1 MYNPGDTIAA
11 VSSPANDHRV
21 IIRISGPETIN
32 ILNKIFTPLV
42 AGNPGIASGKI
53 INLDATVYLFR
64 QPRSYTGDDLA
75 EIHLWANQAITE
87 ALMEKLLALGAR
99 PASAGEF
106 TARAYLNNKIDLTQA
121 EAVNEVI
128 TASNTFQ
135 LAAAENLLTGRLGR
149 LSKIICESILDLLS
163 RLEADLDF
171 STEDIAPANKADII
185 AKLSEIINR
194 LNDLLANS
202 IRSES
207 TLDLP
212 AVAIAGTPNAG
223 KSTLLNKLL
232 GRHRSIVSHERKTTR
247 DVLTGEFELPGC
259 RCILFD
265 CAGLLAPSNI
275 EGITKADTQ
284 RCDGPASETVIDE
297 LAQQAA
303 IEAIRNAM
311 IVVFCVDII
320 KPDWAEDLAIRRL
333 INPSHLITIA
343 AKTDLLSEKDT
354 AERLSKLKSLFG
366 CDFLPVSAHSGAG
379 IDKLKAEMTE
389 QIIAATSGHGK
400 AASEDK
406 YGIALTARHRQT
418 LNNAIHDIVQA
429 EKEIKAGSEE
439 LAAMML
445 RTAYNQLSNIEQHNI
460 DEQVLDRIFSRFC
473 IGK

>member
-1 MYNPGDTIAA
+1 VYNSNDTIAA
-11 VSSPANDHRV
+11 ISSPSNNHRV
-21 IIRISGPETIN
+21 IVRLSGPQTLDILNRIFASPVADKAGITSCHISG
-32 ILNKIFTPLV
+32 
-42 AGNPGIASGKI
+42 
-53 INLDATVYLFR
+53 INLDAVVYLFR

-87 ALMEKLLALGAR
+87 ALMEQLLKLGAR

-106 TARAYLNNKIDLTQA
+106 TARAYLNNKIDLAQA

-135 LAAAENLLTGRLGR
+135 LAAAENLLADRLGR
-149 LSKIICESILDLLS
+149 LSKLIRESILGILS
-163 RLEADLDF
+163 QLEADLDF
-171 STEDIAPANKADII
+171 SAEDITYTNKADII
-185 AKLSEIINR
+185 AKLNETVNQ
-194 LNDLLANS
+194 LNDLLAGS

-212 AVAIAGTPNAG
+212 AVGIAGTPNAG

-232 GRHRSIVSHERKTTR
+232 GRHRSIVSHQRKTTR

-265 CAGLLAPSNI
+265 CAGLTTNA
-275 EGITKADTQ
+275 
-284 RCDGPASETVIDE
+284 ETVIDE

-311 IVVFCVDII
+311 VVVFCVDIT
-320 KPDWAEDLAIRRL
+320 KSEWAEDIAIRRL
-333 INPSHLITIA
+333 INQSNLTAIA
-343 AKTDLLSEKDT
+343 TKTDLLSEEIT
-354 AERLSKLKSLFG
+354 AERLSKLNLLFG
-366 CDFLPVSAHSGAG
+366 CDFLPVSAHSDTG
-379 IDKLKAEMTE
+379 IDNLKVQIAER
-389 QIIAATSGHGK
+389 IIAAASGQGK
-400 AASEDK
+400 LASVDK
-406 YGIALTARHRQT
+406 YGIALTARHRQA
-418 LNNAIHDIVQA
+418 LNNAVHDIVQA
-429 EKEIKAGSEE
+429 KKEIKAGSEE

-460 DEQVLDRIFSRFC
+460 DEQILDRIFSRFC